1 MTPLLR
7 ARSARLA
14 VSLSALLVVVAAT
27 SGCSGRSGE
36 LQPGSYR
43 AVLES
48 PGGEL
53 PFGLDV
59 AQEEQGFVLYL
70 VNGEDRARVAAVTVS
85 EGRLTATLPGDA
97 GTLTAGIRG
106 GELRGEVS
114 LPGAGGEPRVL
125 PFRAESGQ
133 AWRFFEQA
141 STDNAD
147 VAGRW
152 AVTITSDSGEQ
163 AAGVAEFA
171 QSFERVTGTIATPA
185 GSSGVLAGEM
195 RGDELYLSRFDG
207 TAADLCKATVD
218 AEGDLVGECWSATVP
233 QRAFRAERN
242 PDAALD
248 TSDAAAAAAPT
259 ADEEPAA
266 P

>member
-1 MTPLLR
+1 MTSLWC
-7 ARSARLA
+7 ARPARLA
-14 VSLSALLVVVAAT
+14 VSLSALLAVGAAT
-27 SGCSGRSGE
+27 SGCGARSGE

-59 AQEEQGFVLYL
+59 AQEESGFVLYL
-70 VNGEDRARVAAVTVS
+70 VNGEDRARVAAVTVT

-106 GELRGEVS
+106 GELRGDVS
-114 LPGAGGEPRVL
+114 LRGGGGESQVL
-125 PFRAESGQ
+125 PFHAESDQ
-133 AWRFFEQA
+133 TWRFFEQA
-141 STDNAD
+141 ATDNAD

-152 AVTITSDSGEQ
+152 AVTITSDTGEQ
-163 AAGVAEFA
+163 LPGVAEFA
-171 QSFERVTGTIATPA
+171 QSFERVTGTIVTPA
-185 GSSGVLAGEM
+185 GGRGVLAGEM

-233 QRAFRAERN
+233 HRAFRAERN

-248 TSDAAAAAAPT
+248 ASDAGAAATPV
-259 ADEEPAA
+259 ADAEPAA